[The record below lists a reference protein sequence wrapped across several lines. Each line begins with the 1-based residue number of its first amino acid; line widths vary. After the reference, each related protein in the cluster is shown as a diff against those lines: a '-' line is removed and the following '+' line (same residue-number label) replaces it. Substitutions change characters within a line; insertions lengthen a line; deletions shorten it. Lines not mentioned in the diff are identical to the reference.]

1 MRTPS
6 SGLLLRAVS
15 LGATIAA
22 ALMAA
27 VPLHAQDFPVKAIRI
42 VVSNPP
48 GGGTDTWAR
57 VVAEKLQA
65 RWGQPVIVENRAGA
79 AGNVGAEA
87 VFKAE
92 PDGYTLMFT
101 APPPLVV
108 NKSLYARLAY
118 DPDLFVP
125 VSVVVTAPNV
135 LLVRTTLAAETLP
148 QLIALARSSPGRL
161 NYGSGGAGSTLHLA
175 AELFNSLAGVKI
187 VHIPYKG
194 SAPAL
199 ADLMGGQVD
208 MMFMEIGAAL
218 PQIRAGKARVL
229 GVGSDK
235 RSRILPEVRTVSEV
249 LPGFVSMVWHSV
261 VAPPKTSG
269 ATAVKLSAAIA
280 EALKQPD
287 VAKRMQDQS
296 VEPIGSSPDEMA
308 LFMKQESARWG
319 GVIRAT
325 GTTAD

>member
-1 MRTPS
+1 MRCTTWCK
-6 SGLLLRAVS
+6 LLFAMML
-15 LGATIAA
+15 AA
-22 ALMAA
+22 AT
-27 VPLHAQDFPVKAIRI
+27 PLQAQEYPGRPIRI

-57 VVAEKLQA
+57 VIAEKLQG
-65 RWGQPVIVENRAGA
+65 RWGQPVVVENRAGA

-108 NKSLYARLAY
+108 NKSLYAKLSY
-118 DPDLFVP
+118 DPETFVP

-135 LLVRTTLAAETLP
+135 LLVRPKLAAETMP
-148 QLIALARSSPGRL
+148 QLIALAKTHQGQL
-161 NYGSGGAGSTLHLA
+161 NYASGGSGSTLHLA

-194 SAPAL
+194 SSPAL

-218 PQIRAGKARVL
+218 PHIRAGKVRAL
-229 GVGSDK
+229 GVGSEK
-235 RSRILPEVRTVSEV
+235 RSRMLPDIRSVAEV
-249 LPGFVSMVWHSV
+249 LPGFVSMVWHGV
-261 VAPPKTSG
+261 VAPPKTPSVI
-269 ATAVKLSAAIA
+269 ANRLSVAIA
-280 EALKQPD
+280 EALKSPD

-296 VEPIGSSPDEMA
+296 VEPIGSTPEEMA
-308 LFMKQESARWG
+308 QFMKQEGERWG

>member
-1 MRTPS
+1 MRFTTWCK
-6 SGLLLRAVS
+6 LLFAMTL
-15 LGATIAA
+15 TAA
-22 ALMAA
+22 M
-27 VPLHAQDFPVKAIRI
+27 PLQAQEYPGRPIRI

-57 VVAEKLQA
+57 VIAEKLQG
-65 RWGQPVIVENRAGA
+65 RWSQPVVVENRAGA

-108 NKSLYARLAY
+108 NKSLYAKLSY
-118 DPDLFVP
+118 DPEMFVP

-135 LLVRTTLAAETLP
+135 LLVRPKLAAESMQ
-148 QLIALARSSPGRL
+148 QLIALAKTNQGRL
-161 NYGSGGAGSTLHLA
+161 NYASGGSGSTLHLA

-194 SAPAL
+194 SSPAL

-218 PQIRAGKARVL
+218 PHIRAGKVRAL
-229 GVGSDK
+229 GVGSEK
-235 RSRILPEVRTVSEV
+235 RSRMLPDIRSVSEA
-249 LPGFVSMVWHSV
+249 LPGFVSMVWHGV
-261 VAPPKTSG
+261 VAPPKTPS
-269 ATAVKLSAAIA
+269 AIASRLSAAIA
-280 EALKQPD
+280 EALRSPD
-287 VAKRMQDQS
+287 VAKRTQDQS
-296 VEPIGSSPDEMA
+296 VEPIGSTPEEMA
-308 LFMKQESARWG
+308 LFMKQESERWG
-319 GVIRAT
+319 SVIRAT